1 MKLEFL
7 ARKTLDLLL
16 RNVKDV
22 EDLKIISYAIK
33 DYEGE
38 GYDLHIYKKLVSELK
53 KGFWGRKDE
62 KRI

>member
-22 EDLKIISYAIK
+22 EDLKVISYAIK
-33 DYEGE
+33 DYESE
-38 GYDLHIYKKLVSELK
+38 GYDLHVYKKLVNELK
-53 KGFWGRKDE
+53 KGFWEDGK
-62 KRI
+62 

>member
-16 RNVKDV
+16 KNVEDI
-22 EDLKIISYAIK
+22 EDLKVISYAIK

-38 GYDLHIYKKLVSELK
+38 GYDLQVYKKLVKELE
-53 KGFWGRKDE
+53 KGFWGRE
-62 KRI
+62 E